1 MSYRTA
7 SSFAWVPR
15 FAVRHVMKVY
25 PYLPAA
31 GFSSPRAPD
40 FDAARTAMLTDAFV
54 HEVDRAEY
62 FLRAYG
68 KTKTLSMLQTSYG
81 LKHRAER
88 CAREAGADWG
98 DCYVS
103 NGALIV
109 AGVLHGFVVKRVGHS
124 SLNAYINI
132 SKRPRFADPGLFR
145 HLDDLPC
152 GPPLAGVGGCDNVVC
167 LFPRRGNSL

>member
-1 MSYRTA
+1 MQA
-7 SSFAWVPR
+7 SNRSLAWVPR
-15 FAVRHVMKVY
+15 WAITRVMKTY
-25 PYLPAA
+25 PRLTAA
-31 GFSSPRAPD
+31 GFLSPRDPD
-40 FDAARTAMLTDAFV
+40 FAVYRAEMLTEAFMN
-54 HEVDRAEY
+54 EVDRAED
-62 FLRAYG
+62 FLRGYR
-68 KTKTLSMLQTSYG
+68 KIKNVSFLQMSYG

-109 AGVLHGFVVKRVGHS
+109 AAVLHGFVVKRVGRS

-132 SKRPRFADPGLFR
+132 SQRPRFADTGLFR

-152 GPPLAGVGGCDNVVC
+152 GPPRAGVGGCDNVVC